1 MMQPSLENK
10 FCPQKSVMYVLE
22 RTLVALKRI
31 HCKKARIEMKPSLVA
46 QAALGRDDGGLDY
59 GAGVDIKSRKNS
71 GLKAPICV
79 TLKT

>member
-1 MMQPSLENK
+1 MEQDLLMQPSLENK

-31 HCKKARIEMKPSLVA
+31 YCRKARIEMKPSLVA

-59 GAGVDIKSRKNS
+59 GVGVAIKSRKNS
-71 GLKAPICV
+71 GLRAPI
-79 TLKT
+79 